1 MQKWPCNITMKEL
14 SSKAEILCASTSYDT
29 YDWLVR
35 VSIII
40 STDRGVIRG
49 HKDWAISKIV
59 VAEAYFGGLLF
70 LI

>member
-14 SSKAEILCASTSYDT
+14 SNKAEILCASSYDT

-35 VSIII
+35 VSKII

-49 HKDWAISKIV
+49 HKDWAISKIF
-59 VAEAYFGGLLF
+59 VAGAYFGTL
-70 LI
+70 